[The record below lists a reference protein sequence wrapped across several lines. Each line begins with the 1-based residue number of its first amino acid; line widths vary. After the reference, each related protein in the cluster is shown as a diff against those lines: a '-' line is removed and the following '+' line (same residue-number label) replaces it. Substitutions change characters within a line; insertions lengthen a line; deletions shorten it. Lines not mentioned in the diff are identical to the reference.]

1 MINKLTDIYV
11 KWCSDNN
18 VPNVSADEQDR
29 DKLTYEQKSW
39 LDDFIENWDNQQS
52 VDYFIY
58 ENTKKGKKGEKMY
71 EKFEY
76 DNKKFAYDYQ
86 EMQDEDAFLQRNF
99 DIKIHF

>member
-11 KWCSDNN
+11 KWGCDNN

-58 ENTKKGKKGEKMY
+58 TNRKGK
-71 EKFEY
+71 
-76 DNKKFAYDYQ
+76 
-86 EMQDEDAFLQRNF
+86 
-99 DIKIHF
+99 

>member
-58 ENTKKGKKGEKMY
+58 ENTKKEVIKDHQ
-71 EKFEY
+71 FEINA
-76 DNKKFAYDYQ
+76 DGS
-86 EMQDEDAFLQRNF
+86 ESDEDLEKALNF
-99 DIKIHF
+99 KIKKWGLE

>member
-11 KWCSDNN
+11 KWCCDNN

-58 ENTKKGKKGEKMY
+58 ENTKKETL
-71 EKFEY
+71 
-76 DNKKFAYDYQ
+76 AYS
-86 EMQDEDAFLQRNF
+86 
-99 DIKIHF
+99 

>member
-1 MINKLTDIYV
+1 MPKHNTDV
-11 KWCSDNN
+11 NWCCDNN

-58 ENTKKGKKGEKMY
+58 ENTKKEEK
-71 EKFEY
+71 
-76 DNKKFAYDYQ
+76 
-86 EMQDEDAFLQRNF
+86 R
-99 DIKIHF
+99 